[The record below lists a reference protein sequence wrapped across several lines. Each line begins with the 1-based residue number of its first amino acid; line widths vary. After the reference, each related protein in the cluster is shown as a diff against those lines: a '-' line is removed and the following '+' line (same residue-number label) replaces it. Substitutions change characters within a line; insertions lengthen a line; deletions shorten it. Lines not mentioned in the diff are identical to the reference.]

1 MSVLTKRNGMR
12 NHTFAVYRASPS
24 RNHPVE
30 NRHHGNESTM
40 QARCTRA
47 KFEHLAY
54 QAQEK
59 ERERERESGRERERA
74 SQLCALL
81 YKRRPSP
88 CMACDDQESR
98 SMGPKVH
105 DLKRWACDPGKP
117 CALNPKFIPVPK
129 P

>member
-1 MSVLTKRNGMR
+1 MR

-47 KFEHLAY
+47 EFEHLAY

-59 ERERERESGRERERA
+59 ERERERERESGRERESLTIVWA
-74 SQLCALL
+74 FV
-81 YKRRPSP
+81 
-88 CMACDDQESR
+88 QEKTFPMYGLR
-98 SMGPKVH
+98 
-105 DLKRWACDPGKP
+105 
-117 CALNPKFIPVPK
+117 
-129 P
+129 